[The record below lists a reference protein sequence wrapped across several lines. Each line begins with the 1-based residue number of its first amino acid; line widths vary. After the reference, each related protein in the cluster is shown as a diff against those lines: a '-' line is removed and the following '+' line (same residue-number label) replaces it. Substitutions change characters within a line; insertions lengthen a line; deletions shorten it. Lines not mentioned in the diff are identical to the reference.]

1 MVVWDMQRQ
10 AAFVL
15 CGEICVSVTAKKKKK
30 KLLDQKKKKNTKAE
44 ISSRNMEIFVKSST
58 FI

>member
-30 KLLDQKKKKNTKAE
+30 KIMYQKKKKKKKE
-44 ISSRNMEIFVKSST
+44 ER
-58 FI
+58 